1 MRNQY
6 QERST
11 VIRIIFLTVGIIFIV
26 RLAFM
31 QVFDSEYRRQ
41 ADRQALRPIT
51 QFPARGLIYDRNGEL
66 LVYNEAVYDLMV
78 IPRMTKGL
86 DTNMFCRVMG
96 ITRDEFDARMRK
108 ACKYSTYS
116 ASPFMKQVSKEEYGS
131 WENSL
136 YNCGAVLSQGRIAAL
151 VPKTFLPNYSE
162 FYEARWFAS
171 GRDLRGATVR
181 IGGQE
186 VPFGTDI
193 LCGDEDSGAVLGVRR
208 DYREGR
214 VPLAPRAAAE
224 RRMLLRLCVCVLGNR
239 GEQHGPRIFRTCHDR
254 PEQVDASGEHFPVRS
269 KDRDSASG
277 PFMHPA

>member
-86 DTNMFCRVMG
+86 DTNMF
-96 ITRDEFDARMRK
+96 
-108 ACKYSTYS
+108 
-116 ASPFMKQVSKEEYGS
+116 
-131 WENSL
+131 
-136 YNCGAVLSQGRIAAL
+136 
-151 VPKTFLPNYSE
+151 
-162 FYEARWFAS
+162 
-171 GRDLRGATVR
+171 
-181 IGGQE
+181 
-186 VPFGTDI
+186 
-193 LCGDEDSGAVLGVRR
+193 
-208 DYREGR
+208 
-214 VPLAPRAAAE
+214 
-224 RRMLLRLCVCVLGNR
+224 
-239 GEQHGPRIFRTCHDR
+239 
-254 PEQVDASGEHFPVRS
+254 
-269 KDRDSASG
+269 
-277 PFMHPA
+277 